1 MRRKLLVG
9 SLVSLGLLLSAP
21 TAGADPTDDAFI
33 EVLDMG
39 DIPYASPEAAVAAGQ
54 QVCSMLDTT
63 ELQFPTGG
71 HEIFQAAVKY
81 ISEETG
87 MSLPDTG
94 YVVGASIGAYCP
106 DNQYMIGTE
115 SAVTTRVGGGL
126 R

>member
-39 DIPYASPEAAVAAGQ
+39 DISYTSPDSAIAGAH
-54 QVCSMLDTT
+54 QVCLMLDKA
-63 ELQFPTGG
+63 EAVFPTAGTQ
-71 HEIFQAAVKY
+71 IFQEAVKY
-81 ISEETG
+81 VSEETG